1 MEFTDRLNASARCW
15 DVRPVSCAPYRALA
29 KSKDERG
36 VGYVKHNALAGRS
49 FPSFEALRRHLAW
62 WLIEVAD
69 QRVHGTTGEAPMAR
83 FARGGRA
90 SASIERPPFRQ
101 LRELTRR
108 RVQNDA

>member
-1 MEFTDRLNASARCW
+1 VEFTDRLNASARCW

-36 VGYVKHNALAGRS
+36 VGYVKHNAVAGRS
-49 FPSFEALRRHLAW
+49 FASWGALEAPLAW
-62 WLIEVAD
+62 WMRKVAD
-69 QRVHGTTGEAPMAR
+69 MRVHGTTGEAPMAR